1 MDRRHF
7 LAAGSLAAVSP
18 VLGHAAVAGGDAAP
32 SLFRRVNF
40 TSDGVDYSPAEYATR
55 LHEVATRADFAADY
69 YSLGGAVESL
79 EKKFAALLRKPA
91 AMFVPTG
98 TLANHLAIRR
108 LAGRDQRV
116 LVQAESHYFNDS
128 GDGAQA
134 LSGLT
139 LVPMGLGQA
148 DVTLDE
154 VKAWVE
160 RSAGGRVKTPVGVI
174 SIESPVRRRDH
185 AMADLAEVQRV
196 SAYARAQGIRL
207 HLDGARL
214 FNLPLHSGRPLS
226 DIAAL
231 FDTVYVSLW
240 KHFNGASGAIL
251 AGEADFIEGLFHERR
266 MFGGALPYAW
276 PQMALVAGHVDG
288 YQDDYAR
295 AWRDTEAMM
304 ARLASDGRFAFTR
317 VANGTSRYF
326 MAVEGVDAVAMA
338 ERARRHD
345 VALPPPHP
353 VTGALTM
360 QVNPSV
366 LRSTPEALARVL
378 MDAASG

>member
-1 MDRRHF
+1 MDRRNF

-18 VLGHAAVAGGDAAP
+18 VLGHAAVTGDAAATP
-32 SLFRRVNF
+32 LFRRVNF
-40 TSDGVDYSPAEYATR
+40 ISDGVDYTPTEYATR

-69 YSLGGAVESL
+69 YSLGGAVEAL
-79 EKKFAALLRKPA
+79 EKKFAAMLGKPA

-98 TLANHLAIRR
+98 TLANQLAVRR
-108 LAGRDQRV
+108 LTGRDQRV
-116 LVQAESHYFNDS
+116 LVQAESHFFNDS
-128 GDGAQA
+128 GDSAQA

-139 LVPMGLGQA
+139 LVPMGMGQA

-154 VKAWVE
+154 VTSWVE
-160 RSAGGRVKTPVGVI
+160 RSASGRVRTPVGTI

-185 AMADLAEVQRV
+185 AMADFAQLQRV
-196 SAYARAQGIRL
+196 SAYARSQRIRL

-214 FNLPLHSGRPLS
+214 FNLPLHSGKSLT
-226 DIAAL
+226 DITAL

-251 AGEADFIEGLFHERR
+251 AGEADFIEDLFHERR

-276 PQMALVAGHVDG
+276 PQMALVADHVDG

-295 AWRDTEAMM
+295 AWRATEAMM
-304 ARLASDGRFAFTR
+304 TLLANDGRFTFTR
-317 VANGTSRYF
+317 VPNGTSRYF
-326 MAVEGVDAVAMA
+326 MAVKGADLATMA
-338 ERARRHD
+338 ERARRHQ
-345 VALPPPHP
+345 VFLPQPHP
-353 VTGALTM
+353 STGALAM

-366 LRSTPEALARVL
+366 LRSTPETLAHVL
-378 MDAASG
+378 ADAASA

>member
-7 LAAGSLAAVSP
+7 LAAGGLAAVSP
-18 VLGHAAVAGGDAAP
+18 ALGRAAAP
-32 SLFRRVNF
+32 GPGSPLFRRVNF
-40 TSDGVDYSPAEYATR
+40 VSDGVDYTPVEYATR
-55 LHEVATRADFAADY
+55 LHEVASREGFAADY
-69 YSLGGAVESL
+69 YSLGGAVEAL
-79 EKKFAALLRKPA
+79 EKKFAALLGKEA

-160 RSAGGRVKTPVGVI
+160 RTAGGRVRTPIGVI

-185 AMADLAEVQRV
+185 AMADFAQMQRV
-196 SAYARAQGIRL
+196 AAYAREQGIRL

-214 FNLPLHSGRPLS
+214 FNVPLHSGKSLT
-226 DIAAL
+226 DVTAL

-240 KHFNGASGAIL
+240 KHFNGATGAIL
-251 AGEADFIEGLFHERR
+251 AGDASVIEGLFHERR
-266 MFGGALPYAW
+266 LFGGAMPYAW
-276 PQMALVAGHVDG
+276 PQMALVADHVDA
-288 YQDDYAR
+288 YQDEYAR
-295 AWRDTEAMM
+295 AWRVTEAMM
-304 ARLASDGRFAFTR
+304 ALLAGDGRFAFTR
-317 VANGTSRYF
+317 VPHGTSRFF
-326 MAVEGVDAVAMA
+326 MTVKGADPAAMVAY
-338 ERARRHD
+338 ARRHD
-345 VALPPPHP
+345 VVMATPHP
-353 VTGALTM
+353 QTGTVGM

-378 MDAASG
+378 MAAASA

>member
-7 LAAGSLAAVSP
+7 LAAGGLAAVAP
-18 VLGHAAVAGGDAAP
+18 VLGHAAAAGSDAASP
-32 SLFRRVNF
+32 LFRRVNF
-40 TSDGVDYSPAEYATR
+40 ISDGVDYTPVEYATR
-55 LHEVATRADFAADY
+55 LHEVAMREGFAADY
-69 YSLGGAVESL
+69 YSLGGAVEAL
-79 EKKFAALLRKPA
+79 EKKFAALLGKEA

-108 LAGRDQRV
+108 LAGGDRRV

-154 VKAWVE
+154 VTAWVQ
-160 RSAGGRVKTPVGVI
+160 RTAGGRVKTPIGVI

-185 AMADLAEVQRV
+185 AMADFGELQRV
-196 SAYARAQGIRL
+196 SAYAREQGIRL

-214 FNLPLHSGRPLS
+214 FNVPLHSGKSLTE
-226 DIAAL
+226 ITAL

-251 AGEADFIEGLFHERR
+251 AGDAGFIEGLFHERR

-276 PQMALVAGHVDG
+276 PQMALVADHVDG
-288 YQDDYAR
+288 YADEYAR

-304 ARLASDGRFAFTR
+304 ALLEADGRFAFTR
-317 VANGTSRYF
+317 VANGTSRFF
-326 MAVEGVDAVAMA
+326 MTVKGADPVAMVA
-338 ERARRHD
+338 HARGRD
-345 VALPPPHP
+345 VLMATPHP
-353 VTGALTM
+353 DTGAVGM

-378 MDAASG
+378 MDAASA

>member
-7 LAAGSLAAVSP
+7 LAAGGLAAVSP
-18 VLGHAAVAGGDAAP
+18 ALGRAAAP
-32 SLFRRVNF
+32 GPGSPLFRRVNF
-40 TSDGVDYSPAEYATR
+40 VSDGVDYTPVEYATR
-55 LHEVATRADFAADY
+55 LHEVASREGFAADY
-69 YSLGGAVESL
+69 YSLGGAVEAL
-79 EKKFAALLRKPA
+79 EKKFAALLGKEA

-108 LAGRDQRV
+108 LAGRNQRV

-160 RSAGGRVKTPVGVI
+160 RTAGGRVRTPIGVI

-185 AMADLAEVQRV
+185 AMADFAQMQRV
-196 SAYARAQGIRL
+196 AAYAREQGIRL

-214 FNLPLHSGRPLS
+214 FNVPLHSGKSLT
-226 DIAAL
+226 DVTAL

-240 KHFNGASGAIL
+240 KHFNGATGAIL
-251 AGEADFIEGLFHERR
+251 AGDASVIEGLFHERR
-266 MFGGALPYAW
+266 LFGGAMPYAW
-276 PQMALVAGHVDG
+276 PQMALVADHVDA
-288 YQDDYAR
+288 YQDEYAR
-295 AWRDTEAMM
+295 AWRVTEAMM
-304 ARLASDGRFAFTR
+304 ALLAGDGRFAFTR
-317 VANGTSRYF
+317 VPHGTSRFF
-326 MAVEGVDAVAMA
+326 MTVKGADPAAMVAY
-338 ERARRHD
+338 ARRHD
-345 VALPPPHP
+345 VVMATPNPQ
-353 VTGALTM
+353 TGTVGM

-378 MDAASG
+378 MAAASA